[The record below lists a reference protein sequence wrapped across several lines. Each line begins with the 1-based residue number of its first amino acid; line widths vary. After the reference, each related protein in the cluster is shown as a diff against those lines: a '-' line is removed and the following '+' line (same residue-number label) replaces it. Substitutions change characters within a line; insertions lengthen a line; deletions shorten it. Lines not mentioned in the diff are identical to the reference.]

1 MHVDSPKSSRGRVA
15 PAPEPAPARSGT
27 SGRTCAAWGH
37 GRELPPSGRRS
48 GKAPASTPSTAA
60 EGAPQPSPPRRPS
73 RPRRTGGRPSMST
86 SRCPRDSPGGSS
98 SPGRGPPVL
107 NETIDG
113 RVVLAPDVDGDERYE
128 LA

>member
-48 GKAPASTPSTAA
+48 GKAPASTPSTPLKAHL
-60 EGAPQPSPPRRPS
+60 SPRHTTTVP
-73 RPRRTGGRPSMST
+73 
-86 SRCPRDSPGGSS
+86 SS
-98 SPGRGPPVL
+98 SHRWPTEHVHFSLPTGLARRIKQPGRGPPVL

-113 RVVLAPDVDGDERYE
+113 RVVLAPDVDGDER
-128 LA
+128 